1 MIISMQKFI
10 LLTSSTSVTAGT
22 LVSITLI
29 LIINVQQGISQRKM
43 VHFDSVPENQKR
55 DSG

>member
-10 LLTSSTSVTAGT
+10 LLTSLTSVTGT
-22 LVSITLI
+22 LVNMTLI